1 LGCEKYEIMLK
12 TLKIE
17 NFRGF
22 KSFELQQLGRVNLL
36 VGVNNSGKT
45 SILEAIQ
52 LLCSPANIE
61 PLHKVMMERGEY
73 SWSDGNKG
81 DRALDVRH
89 LFYGHEIEEDSKF
102 SILGINDHIPQEL
115 IVAIRL
121 DSSSP
126 DYGSDTNDEVETRL
140 STEISVDELS
150 DNLTR
155 LDFTAKWTR
164 GNEQENWQQLL
175 SPNGCLLDDYVRR
188 SRIFSKR
195 RANKIPTLKTQFI
208 RSSSLTIEMM
218 TELFEQVVLTPEEKL
233 VYEALQAIEP
243 RIERIASVSYSSR
256 RSISSSS
263 RGGFVVRLSDSEQ
276 RVPIGSLGDGIWRM
290 LGLALAIVSVKG
302 GVLLVDEIDTG
313 LHFSTLSD
321 MWKLIWET
329 AKKLDVQVFA
339 TTHNSDCWTSLATIA
354 SQEDAAIDGITIQR
368 IEPDR
373 NQSVVFTEKEIAI
386 AAERGIEVR

>member
-1 LGCEKYEIMLK
+1 MLN

-52 LLCSPANIE
+52 LLCSPANLE
-61 PLHKVMMERGEY
+61 PISDLMIKRGEY
-73 SWSDGNKG
+73 FWIDGTVEREF
-81 DRALDVRH
+81 DICH

-102 SILGINDHIPQEL
+102 SILGINDYIQHNL
-115 IVAIRL
+115 VVSIRL
-121 DSSSP
+121 GSSRP
-126 DYGSDTNDEVETRL
+126 YYDLGSSFETETNL
-140 STEISVDELS
+140 FPEISVDELP
-150 DNLTR
+150 DELAR
-155 LDFTAKWTR
+155 LGFSVHWTH
-164 GNEQENWQQLL
+164 GNTQEHYQQPL
-175 SPNGCLLDDYVRR
+175 SPNGGLSHSSVHH
-188 SRIFSKR
+188 SSVINQKST
-195 RANKIPTLKTQFI
+195 PKTQFI
-208 RSSSLTIEMM
+208 TSSSLTIEMM
-218 TELFEQVVLTPEEKL
+218 TKLFEKVVLTSEEKL
-233 VYEALQAIEP
+233 VYEALQTIEP
-243 RIERIASVSYSSR
+243 RIERIASVSSNSRTYMYSG
-256 RSISSSS
+256 S

-313 LHFSTLSD
+313 LHFTTLSD

-354 SQEDAAIDGITIQR
+354 SQEDAAVDGITIQR
-368 IEPDR
+368 IEPDK
-373 NQSVVFTEKEIAI
+373 NTSVVFTEKEIAI